1 MFNTKVWCAG
11 SSRADLPES
20 HRIKEDPMR
29 GSPDAPDPFLA
40 GGSSPMR
47 CDPARHC
54 RIGRD
59 PPDTLK
65 GCRRCA
71 AHRDSTVPFAAQET
85 TGPFVPPVCRFYRAF
100 KEVEGI
106 VNSSN
111 YWDRVFKLVQIIE
124 PLYEVLRV
132 VDGDRRPS
140 IRLVYAKLEAAR
152 KKIREVSPQHAHL
165 VLDVVDDRWDRQM
178 SRDLHMATYYLH
190 PAYHYAHELAYD
202 DKLTAAFARMKRF
215 QEATGTFAEPS
226 AIAGRERVDGDE
238 EDPMVAWVARAT
250 KERGEYELDEEADD
264 PEDPPRPNTFLARAV
279 AEATAEEE
287 GDRGNVGQPYSPRYE
302 MDPEA
307 EVDLLADIQVEHVTR
322 TAGRGGGNDDDDD
335 FDRRRGLSTQDAPL
349 SQSTRAPTSSQLAKG
364 KQIATESRRKKTGA
378 TESRPSKGV
387 VIREPPPAPAQK
399 KKGWFSG
406 WGSKKGKKG
415 ATVVEDPL
423 DIADVETLDPNAD
436 DETPS
441 PLDSPRLPNSA
452 SHDSMTTSGSSDA
465 GGDGGGN
472 SGGGGGN
479 GGQGGGGGEGGEGG
493 GGEGGEGGGGGMAFT
508 EEQFYGGATQDSSHG
523 APMQYNRRQKFR
535 PGSQARGSPV
545 DSHSYDTMISDFERM
560 STQESVGSSGG
571 HSYHPESTSTDYSS
585 GYGPYSGYTATA
597 GYLSPSPYMHPPPAY
612 SIPIPVQV
620 FVPEEDVQMAQLG
633 VVRPGCQVWDHYLS
647 QFRQRYHTMMTWDE
661 FRVNYNVTNNVCKF
675 FLKINADN
683 NSEDL
688 TNNLSKV
695 KSNKI

>member
-1 MFNTKVWCAG
+1 MAPK
-11 SSRADLPES
+11 
-20 HRIKEDPMR
+20 R
-29 GSPDAPDPFLA
+29 GSDDIGWQHGIMLENRHNFKCNYCGFVGQGGGVSRLKKHLA
-40 GGSSPMR
+40 GGR
-47 CDPARHC
+47 LAGYHDVQ
-54 RIGRD
+54 
-59 PPDTLK
+59 
-65 GCRRCA
+65 GCK
-71 AHRDSTVPFAAQET
+71 SVP
-85 TGPFVPPVCRFYRAF
+85 
-100 KEVEGI
+100 KEVKKAMSEHI
-106 VNSSN
+106 KQV
-111 YWDRVFKLVQIIE
+111 RTE
-124 PLYEVLRV
+124 T
-132 VDGDRRPS
+132 
-140 IRLVYAKLEAAR
+140 AR
-152 KKIREVSPQHAHL
+152 KKADKEIAERIISGRQRDEDDDDEVQMYAEYVPDPDVQERLARAHSRAEAWEADQRAGHRMSFQGAQHEVGSGSGSGSA
-165 VLDVVDDRWDRQM
+165 
-178 SRDLHMATYYLH
+178 
-190 PAYHYAHELAYD
+190 
-202 DKLTAAFARMKRF
+202 MKRF
-215 QEATGTFAEPS
+215 REATGTFAEPS
-226 AIAGRERVDGDE
+226 AIAGRERVDG

-250 KERGEYELDEEADD
+250 TERGEYELDEEADD
-264 PEDPPRPNTFLARAV
+264 PEDPSRPNTFLARAV

-335 FDRRRGLSTQDAPL
+335 FDRLMEGLPRTQSRRRGLSTQDAPP

-387 VIREPPPAPAQK
+387 VIREPPPVPAQK

-423 DIADVETLDPNAD
+423 DIVDAETLDPNAD

-452 SHDSMTTSGSSDA
+452 SHDSMTTGGSSDA

-472 SGGGGGN
+472 GGGGN
-479 GGQGGGGGEGGEGG
+479 DGQGGGGGEGGEGG

-523 APMQYNRRQKFR
+523 APLRYNRRQRFP
-535 PGSQARGSPV
+535 PGSEGRGEPV
-545 DSHSYDTMISDFERM
+545 DSHSYDTMLSDFERM
-560 STQESVGSSGG
+560 STHESAGSYGG
-571 HSYHPESTSTDYSS
+571 HSYQPDSTSTDYSS
-585 GYGPYSGYTATA
+585 GYGPYSGYTATT
-597 GYLSPSPYMHPPPAY
+597 GYLGPSPYMHPPPAY

-647 QFRQRYHTMMTWDE
+647 QFRQRYHSMMTWDE
-661 FRVNYNVTNNVCKF
+661 FRGFVSRTKGHH
-675 FLKINADN
+675 LIGELPSESDESESMPSQSQWNAYDPYQQGH
-683 NSEDL
+683 
-688 TNNLSKV
+688 
-695 KSNKI
+695 